1 MSVRV
6 RFAPSPTGYLH
17 VGATRAALYNYLYA
31 RKLGGKFLLRIED
44 TDLARSTDES
54 TRSILDGLAWLGLTP
69 DEEIVFQ
76 SANADK
82 HRAAAQKLLAEG
94 KAYRD
99 FTPKADPNDANIKT
113 TIKDRARA
121 AQGVKNMRDNEYREL
136 SREESG
142 ARAAAGEPF
151 AIRLKVPEVGLTFF
165 EDGVFGLQERSY
177 AETEDLV
184 LLRSDGH
191 PLYNLAV
198 VCDDIEMGITDV
210 IRGQDHLTN
219 THKQI
224 LIYGALG
231 VTAPRFAH
239 LPLILA
245 PGGKKLSKRIHGEIV
260 SLTTYRD
267 AGFIPAAFANF
278 LALLGWSAGEE
289 REIYSIREL
298 TEKFDLGGVHRSS
311 AIFNYEPNNPKRWT
325 DDKLI
330 WMNAEYIR
338 GGALSDLLPLV
349 KAELKSSKLWREEYE
364 MELRAT
370 TATISSTESQL
381 FEAGTEM
388 DDRVETIS
396 LDIPEHGSHDWY
408 VRTVDLIRARFFT
421 LKDFSTQGRA
431 YFSEDFDFELA
442 AVQKNLKKFPDLQS
456 WLPELADRFEAEFGE
471 GVSSPH
477 VSKGSAGSVDTSGAP
492 ANARDRATGALTG
505 VRATDTDGSL
515 RFTEANI
522 ETVVKAFTEEKG
534 TKLGIIMNGAR
545 TLLTG
550 VAVGPSMLSVFE
562 VIGLEKTVSRLRSGL
577 AWNQ

>member
-1 MSVRV
+1 MTVRV

-17 VGATRAALYNYLYA
+17 VGATRSALFNYLYA
-31 RKLGGKFLLRIED
+31 RQLGGKFLLRIED

-54 TRSILDGLAWLGLTP
+54 TRSILEGMAWIGLAP

-82 HRAAAQKLLAEG
+82 HRAAANKLLNEG

-99 FTPKADPNDANIKT
+99 FTPKEAPSDASVKE
-113 TIKDRARA
+113 TIKERARA
-121 AQGVKNMRDNEYREL
+121 QGGEKTMRDNPYRDL
-136 SREESG
+136 STEESD
-142 ARAAAGEPF
+142 ARAGAGEPF
-151 AIRLKVPEVGLTFF
+151 AIRLKVPEAGRTSF
-165 EDGVFGLQERSY
+165 EDGVFGVQERDY

-198 VCDDIEMGITDV
+198 VCDDIEMRITDV

-224 LIYGALG
+224 LIYEALG
-231 VTAPRFAH
+231 FTPPNFAH

-245 PGGKKLSKRIHGEIV
+245 PGGKKLSKRLHGEIV

-267 AGFIPAAFANF
+267 AGFLAAAFRNF
-278 LALLGWSAGEE
+278 LALMGWSASEE
-289 REIYSIREL
+289 KEIYSLDEL
-298 TEKFDLGGVHRSS
+298 IEKFSLAGVHRSS

-338 GGALSDLLPLV
+338 TMPLGSLLPLV
-349 KAELKSSKLWREEYE
+349 KTELRSAKLWREEYE
-364 MELRAT
+364 MEDRAVA
-370 TATISSTESQL
+370 ATIDSTEAQA
-381 FEAGTEM
+381 FETGT
-388 DDRVETIS
+388 DIADRPMALAVVT
-396 LDIPEHGSHDWY
+396 PEVGSYEWY
-408 VRTVDLIRARFFT
+408 IRTVDLIRARFFT

-431 YFSEDFDFELA
+431 YFSEDFDFDPSAIE
-442 AVQKNLKKFPDLQS
+442 KNLKKFPDLQT
-456 WLPELADRFEAEFGE
+456 WLPELADRFEAEFAE
-471 GVSSPH
+471 SVSSPH
-477 VSKGSAGSVDTSGAP
+477 VSKGSTP
-492 ANARDRATGALTG
+492 RTFN
-505 VRATDTDGSL
+505 
-515 RFTEANI
+515 EENI

-534 TKLGIIMNGAR
+534 TKLGVIMNGAR

-562 VIGLEKTVSRLRSGL
+562 TIGKDRSVTRLKSRI
-577 AWNQ
+577 AWNTQ